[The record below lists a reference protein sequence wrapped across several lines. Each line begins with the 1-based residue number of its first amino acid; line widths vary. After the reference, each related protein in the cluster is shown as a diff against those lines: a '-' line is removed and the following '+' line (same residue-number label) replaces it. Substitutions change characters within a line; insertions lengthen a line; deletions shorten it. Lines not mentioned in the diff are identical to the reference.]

1 MENHD
6 QQSQEM
12 RQHMQVQN
20 KQICQQNEQM
30 QHILLQHFHIQSII
44 PAPSPLTTTTDETE
58 QYVDD
63 ALVDRPH
70 DMSKDH

>member
-1 MENHD
+1 MAKKDKERTLEEKILQFMENHD

-30 QHILLQHFHIQSII
+30 QHILLQHFHI
-44 PAPSPLTTTTDETE
+44 
-58 QYVDD
+58 
-63 ALVDRPH
+63 
-70 DMSKDH
+70 